1 MSAASYNYVATAHKP
16 TNVTHSLVACFT
28 GPDTLN
34 LIVSRCTRIE
44 IYTLE
49 AQGLTLVLDVP
60 LYCRIATMELWRPAG
75 RTMDRLFITTE
86 RYQFCILAYDE
97 RRGEIVTDAR
107 GDVADRIGRPADAGQ
122 IAVIEP
128 ESRLIGL
135 HLYDGLFKV
144 IPATASGMLMQE
156 SFNIRLEEL
165 QVIDLVFVHG
175 LPKPTIALLYQDSK
189 EGRHLKTYEVH
200 VREKDFVDGPWAP
213 MHVEAGASMLLAVR
227 RGGCVVL
234 GEHSITYFNGADFK
248 SVAVPFT
255 AFRAAEPIDEGRIR
269 AMQNALNGGHDDLA
283 HLVLGL
289 FQDKGL
295 LQVAA
300 VHRQPSPTHL
310 QAVTRQAHDPLDED
324 F

>member
-189 EGRHLKTYEVH
+189 EGRHLKTYEVD
-200 VREKDFVDGPWAP
+200 VRGKDFNDGPCC
-213 MHVEAGASMLLAVR
+213 LLYT
-227 RGGCVVL
+227 
-234 GEHSITYFNGADFK
+234 S
-248 SVAVPFT
+248 
-255 AFRAAEPIDEGRIR
+255 
-269 AMQNALNGGHDDLA
+269 
-283 HLVLGL
+283 
-289 FQDKGL
+289 
-295 LQVAA
+295 
-300 VHRQPSPTHL
+300 PSP
-310 QAVTRQAHDPLDED
+310 RDS
-324 F
+324 